1 MLQDG
6 GLPPSMRPIPLLRHV
21 ASLYRNPIDLD
32 ALIKRLDIESFAS
45 RTIRRLSG
53 GQKQRVAL
61 AAALAGDP
69 EVVFLDE
76 PSAGLDPQSR
86 QVVFDL
92 IGDLRDAGKAIILTT
107 HLMDDAQKLSDYVY
121 IIDRGRTVAQGT
133 VSELTTLAAAEQQTR
148 PVSFGAGAGLALPD
162 TVPAGLHL
170 SETAPGEYRLDGV
183 RSPEH
188 LLWLTTWWAEAGILP
203 HHLSLQAA
211 AWRTCSWRSPR
222 RSPITHERT
231 DRASPAPERAQQC
244 GLPVAAHRPAG
255 KYETLVM
262 LSNGEQLV
270 LAIVMPLIALF
281 ALTFTNLIDGVA
293 ERNIDA
299 AVPGVLALCVVSTAF
314 TGQGIGT
321 GFDRRYGVLRMFST
335 TRWGAPG

>member
-1 MLQDG
+1 MSSDSPSLIISELCKDLGPVPALNNRMLRVLHSVSLKAHPGQVTTLLGSNGAGKSTTLSCAQGLLRPDSGSIQLLGQDPYGDKPELRSRVGVMLQDG

-121 IIDRGRTVAQGT
+121 IIDRGRTVAQGS

-162 TVPAGLHL
+162 AVPAGLHL

-183 RSPEH
+183 RSPDH

-203 HHLSLQAA
+203 HHLSLQA
-211 AWRTCSWRSPR
+211 RSLEDVFLE
-222 RSPITHERT
+222 I
-231 DRASPAPERAQQC
+231 AQKE
-244 GLPVAAHRPAG
+244 PDNA
-255 KYETLVM
+255 
-262 LSNGEQLV
+262 
-270 LAIVMPLIALF
+270 
-281 ALTFTNLIDGVA
+281 
-293 ERNIDA
+293 
-299 AVPGVLALCVVSTAF
+299 
-314 TGQGIGT
+314 
-321 GFDRRYGVLRMFST
+321 
-335 TRWGAPG
+335 